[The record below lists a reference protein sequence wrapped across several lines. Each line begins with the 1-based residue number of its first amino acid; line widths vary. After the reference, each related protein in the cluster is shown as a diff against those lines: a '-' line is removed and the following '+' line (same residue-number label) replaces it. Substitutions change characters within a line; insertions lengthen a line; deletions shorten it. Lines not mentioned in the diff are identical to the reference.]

1 MKTPRVQDNRWRAVS
16 MSKLLPVTVRLPE
29 MARTLLR
36 CSFLAGLLLCSGVAV
51 ALDFRSVADAA
62 AILYDA
68 PSTKAQKLFV
78 LSRDYPVEV
87 VVKLEGWTKVRDDTG
102 EFAWIENHQL
112 SERRTV
118 LVKSSGAEARHSA
131 SDAAA
136 LAFTAE
142 KGVVL
147 ELLQVTAGWVKAR
160 HPDGAVGFIKVS
172 QLWGV

>member
-1 MKTPRVQDNRWRAVS
+1 MVQ
-16 MSKLLPVTVRLPE
+16 
-29 MARTLLR
+29 TLLR
-36 CSFLAGLLLCSGVAV
+36 SGLLAGLLLCSGAAV
-51 ALDFRSVADAA
+51 ALEFRSVADAA

-87 VVKLEGWTKVRDDTG
+87 VVKVEGWTKVRDDTG
-102 EFAWIENHQL
+102 EFAWIENRQL

-118 LVKSSGAEARHSA
+118 LVKSSSAEARQSA

-147 ELLQVTAGWVKAR
+147 AVLQLTAGWVKVR